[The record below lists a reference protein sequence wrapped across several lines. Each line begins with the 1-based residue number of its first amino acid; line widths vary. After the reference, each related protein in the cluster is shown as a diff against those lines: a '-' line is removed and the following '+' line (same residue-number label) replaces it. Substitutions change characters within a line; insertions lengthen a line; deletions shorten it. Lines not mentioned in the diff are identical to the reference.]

1 VLARELVQACHTG
14 ARNALFAQVPLTEA
28 LPNGVKRGGKGRD
41 SVTVLAIA
49 LVLGVS
55 LLCGSAALAAE
66 PGIAVQKLEAPTV
79 SVPVATDVRLGGDD
93 KQTRFV
99 VDLTQKVDVTAFTLA
114 DPYRVVID
122 LPQVTF
128 KLPAQAGEHGRGLV
142 KAFRY
147 GLIMQGGSRIVLDT
161 KGPVRVDKAF
171 ALPAAEGQPAR
182 LVLDLTAI
190 DRDGFLRTIS
200 LENRP
205 THNAAA
211 KPADIAPK
219 DNADSR
225 PLVVLDPGHGGIDTG
240 TKGLSGENEKDIVLE
255 FALMLRD
262 KLERG
267 GKYRVAMTRSDDTF
281 IPLGERVRFARAH
294 NAALFISIHADSI
307 PRSEGQAEGATV
319 YTLSDHASDAEAAR
333 LAEAENKADVI
344 AGVDLT
350 AEPNDVANIL
360 VDLAQRETKTFSNQF
375 ARTLVGELKTTAKL
389 HRQPLKSA
397 GFKVL
402 LAPDVPSVLVE
413 LGYMSTKDDLKQLMS
428 PAWRTHTA
436 DALLQAVD
444 AFLAPRVAGAAGG
457 AN

>member
-1 VLARELVQACHTG
+1 M
-14 ARNALFAQVPLTEA
+14 
-28 LPNGVKRGGKGRD
+28 
-41 SVTVLAIA
+41 TVRAIA
-49 LVLGVS
+49 LVLGVV
-55 LLCGSAALAAE
+55 LLCDSAALAAE
-66 PGIAVQKLEAPTV
+66 PGIVARNLEAPTV

-93 KQTRFV
+93 KLTRFV
-99 VDLTQKVDVTAFTLA
+99 MDLTQKVDVAAFTLA

-128 KLPAQAGEHGRGLV
+128 KLPAQTGEHGRGLV

-171 ALPAAEGQPAR
+171 ALAAAEGQPAR
-182 LVLDLTAI
+182 LVLDLAAI
-190 DRDGFLRTIS
+190 DRDNFLRTIS

-205 THNAAA
+205 AHSAAA
-211 KPADIAPK
+211 KTSDIAPK
-219 DNADSR
+219 DNADLR

-240 TKGLSGENEKDIVLE
+240 TKGLSGESEKDIVLE
-255 FALMLRD
+255 FARMLRD

-281 IPLGERVRFARAH
+281 IPLGERVRIARAR

-350 AEPNDVANIL
+350 TEPNDVANIL

-375 ARTLVGELKTTAKL
+375 ARTLVGELKSTAKL
-389 HRQPLKSA
+389 HRHPLKSA

-413 LGYMSTKDDLKQLMS
+413 LGFMSTKDDLKQLMS
-428 PAWRTHTA
+428 PVWRARTA
-436 DALLQAVD
+436 DALVQAVA
-444 AFLAPRVAGAAGG
+444 AFLAPRVAGAGGG
-457 AN
+457 AH